1 MPDTSRSNPPST
13 KESDPPERSFAWW
26 DMFVHPDADPR
37 SDGPGEN
44 SERAVL
50 IDYLNDQ
57 RLTLQLKCAD
67 LDAEQ
72 LARRSVPPSDLSLLG
87 LVRHLAGVEQAWTQI
102 RMAGERVPR
111 LYRDESG
118 PSDLGAND
126 LGQHDVGPN
135 DLGPNDLGRTTSART
150 TSASTSSASTSS
162 PAPSLIR
169 PWSTRLGRPGAVRSH
184 TPTRTSPRPMT
195 SARSVPKAIISAVCS
210 ST

>member
-135 DLGPNDLGRTTSART
+135 DLGPNDLGPNDLGRTT
-150 TSASTSSASTSS
+150 
-162 PAPSLIR
+162 R
-169 PWSTRLGRPGAVRSH
+169 PER
-184 TPTRTSPRPMT
+184 PRP
-195 SARSVPKAIISAVCS
+195 ARVRPARVHRRRR
-210 ST
+210 